1 MFICFRN
8 QHRNGIITYALLL
21 WFSWVSPVLL
31 CVAVICSFSLY
42 YILPG
47 RHLGCFQLWALRT
60 MLNFLKYVIE
70 FPWIRISG
78 PWSVQSFNFTKQGQM
93 YSTMIESSNEQYIR
107 APTIIP
113 SLTSRLLPLKHFYP
127 MCNTCIFFPL
137 WNLGGKKK
145 SLPCQNCN
153 YTVLHTR
160 SSSTHYFKCYSEWY
174 L

>member
-1 MFICFRN
+1 MLDLRFRAPQVTGNCIIFLKISTYVYLFQKSTKKWNRHICLASLVFLSFIYATVCGCDLFIF
-8 QHRNGIITYALLL
+8 IILHSTRQTFGL
-21 WFSWVSPVLL
+21 FSVWV
-31 CVAVICSFSLY
+31 
-42 YILPG
+42 
-47 RHLGCFQLWALRT
+47 LRT
-60 MLNFLKYVIE
+60 MLNFLKYVTE

-137 WNLGGKKK
+137 
-145 SLPCQNCN
+145 
-153 YTVLHTR
+153 
-160 SSSTHYFKCYSEWY
+160 
-174 L
+174 